1 GALALTACGGDDEP
15 ETAADETETTEQEAE
30 QDEPEPEG
38 ADLRLWVNGGETPQE
53 MRDWLVATFEE
64 QHPGSTLP
72 IEEQAWEGLVERL
85 TTSLASPTESPDVVE
100 VGNTQAPTFTNVGA
114 FLPISDDQV
123 AELGG

>member
-1 GALALTACGGDDEP
+1 MPQRRGISRPGRTSTMRRASILAVGITGALALTACGGDDEP

-64 QHPGSTLP
+64 QHPGSTLT
-72 IEEQAWEGLVERL
+72 IEEQAW
-85 TTSLASPTESPDVVE
+85 
-100 VGNTQAPTFTNVGA
+100 
-114 FLPISDDQV
+114 
-123 AELGG
+123 